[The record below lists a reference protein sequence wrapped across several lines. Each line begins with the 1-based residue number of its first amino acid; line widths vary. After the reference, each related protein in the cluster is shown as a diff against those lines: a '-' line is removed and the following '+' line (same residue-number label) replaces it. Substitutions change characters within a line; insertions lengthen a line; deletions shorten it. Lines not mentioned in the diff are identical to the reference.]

1 MKIAGIIP
9 ARFASTRFPG
19 KPLVE
24 IHGKTMIQ
32 RVYEQASK
40 ANLDAVIV
48 ATDDEKIA
56 NHVKQFGGN
65 VVLTSTAHP
74 TGTDRC
80 KEALDI
86 WSAQHQIQFDAV
98 INIQGDEPY
107 IHPEQINL
115 LAQAF
120 QDKNTQL
127 ATLIKPLNNLR
138 DLENPG
144 IIKVS
149 FRNDLRAL
157 YFSRS
162 IIPYPRTSSVEEA
175 LANKSF
181 YKHIGM
187 YGYRADILAEITKLQ
202 QTPLELL
209 ESLEQL
215 RWLENGYEIKL
226 IETNIETRSV
236 DTPNDLQILLSETK
250 PND

>member
-40 ANLDAVIV
+40 SNLNAVIV

-56 NHVKQFGGN
+56 THVQSFGGN

-86 WSAQHQIQFDAV
+86 WSAKHQTQFDAV
-98 INIQGDEPY
+98 INIQGDEPF

-127 ATLIKPLNNLR
+127 ATLIKPLNNKR

-149 FRNDLRAL
+149 FRKDLRAL

-162 IIPYPRTSSVEEA
+162 IIPYPRTLSIEDA
-175 LANKSF
+175 LKNKSF

-236 DTPNDLQILLSETK
+236 DTPDDLQILLSETK

>member
-19 KPLVE
+19 KPLAE
-24 IHGKTMIQ
+24 INGKTMIQ
-32 RVYEQASK
+32 RVYEQASI
-40 ANLDAVIV
+40 ANLDVVIV
-48 ATDDEKIA
+48 ATDDERIRT
-56 NHVKQFGGN
+56 HVESFGGN
-65 VVLTSTAHP
+65 VVLTSASHP

-86 WSAQHQIQFDAV
+86 WTAQKNTHFDAV

-107 IHPEQINL
+107 IHPEQINH
-115 LAQAF
+115 LALALH
-120 QDKNTQL
+120 DKTTQL
-127 ATLIKPLNNLR
+127 ATLIKPLNNQR

-149 FRNDLRAL
+149 FRNDFRAL

-162 IIPYPRTSSVEEA
+162 IIPFPRTTNIEEA
-175 LANKSF
+175 LKNKAF

-187 YGYRADILAEITKLQ
+187 YGYRSDILSEITKLQ

-215 RWLENGYEIKL
+215 RWLEYGYDIKL
-226 IETNIETRSV
+226 IVTNLETRSV
-236 DTPNDLQILLSETK
+236 DTPEDLKILLSET
-250 PND
+250 NSNH